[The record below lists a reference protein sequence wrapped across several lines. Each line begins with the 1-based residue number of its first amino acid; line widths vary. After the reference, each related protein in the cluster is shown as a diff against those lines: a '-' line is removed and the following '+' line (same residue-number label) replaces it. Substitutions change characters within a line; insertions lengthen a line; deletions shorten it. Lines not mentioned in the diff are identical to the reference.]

1 VQLPASWQFFV
12 ILNRLSYIMKKHQR
26 IYYFATVLVMAFILV
41 LVKPLFAQ
49 TLTPTDGITPTPTED
64 PQQSTD
70 LNNKIKD
77 LESKVQ
83 SLQSQEKSL
92 SSQISVMD
100 NQIKLT
106 EYRIEAAKSQ
116 IETLT
121 DDIGSATDKISHL
134 DSSLTTITKTLLGRI
149 SASYQMGAVQPL
161 QLLLS
166 SQSFTDFIDKTNYI
180 HIIQEHDRKL
190 MYNTLQA
197 KNDYANQ
204 KDIFEQKKQK
214 VLALQTQLVSYTD
227 QLDQEKSNKQR
238 LLSETQGSE
247 ANYARLLA
255 QAKAQLAGF
264 SRFTQS
270 MGGASLLG
278 SQTVCDDW
286 GCYYNQRDSQWGAS
300 SLNGTEYT
308 LASDGCLVTSM
319 AMVYTHFGYK
329 SVTPQTINGN
339 SNNFASYYPAFLKK
353 TIVADGTTAS
363 RVAASID
370 SELSAGRPV
379 IVGISYDSGPLAD
392 HFLVLISG
400 SGGNYQMNDPYT
412 PNGHNIP
419 FSSLY
424 SVGSIREIER
434 ISI

>member
-1 VQLPASWQFFV
+1 
-12 ILNRLSYIMKKHQR
+12 MKKHQR